1 LVLNYL
7 DAIRPRGSQ
16 GKEKGVI
23 EADTHT
29 STRVKMMREKMYQI
43 HVRSVKVI
51 HVQLV
56 KVVGLVMTEVEALEI
71 RGGVGINF

>member
-1 LVLNYL
+1 LDVLN
-7 DAIRPRGSQ
+7 AIRPRGSQ

-23 EADTHT
+23 RADIHT
-29 STRVKMMREKMYQI
+29 SILVQMMKVKMYQI

>member
-7 DAIRPRGSQ
+7 NVLNVIRLRGSQ

-23 EADTHT
+23 RADIHI
-29 STRVKMMREKMYQI
+29 SILVQMMKEKMYQ
-43 HVRSVKVI
+43 I

-56 KVVGLVMTEVEALEI
+56 KVVGLVMTEVKALVT
-71 RGGVGINF
+71 RDVVGINF